1 MFKAIQTSV
10 SGLIASSTR
19 LNVAANNIVNSQVRS
34 SPEAQGTAVAGQTF
48 KAGYTPQRVEQ
59 TSLPTGGTRATT
71 ISVSPASLSVYD
83 PSSSFAGEGGF
94 VNLPNVSFPAEIAEM
109 IRASHA
115 YKANAKTLSSIDET
129 FKALLKV

>member
-19 LNVAANNIVNSQVRS
+19 LNVAANNIVNSQVKS
-34 SPEAQGTAVAGQTF
+34 SPQSQGATVAGQAF

-71 ISVSPASLSVYD
+71 IPVSPASLSVYD
-83 PSSSFAGEGGF
+83 PSSPYAGEGGL
-94 VNLPNVSFPAEIAEM
+94 VNVPNVSFPAEIAEL
-109 IRASHA
+109 IRASQA
-115 YKANAKTLSSIDET
+115 YKANLKTLNTIDET